1 MAFPLLLY
9 FFRIRAMPT
18 PARPRPSPAPPAAD
32 PAVPFAAISSC
43 QACPVRHYCALYAPH
58 QANIPVDCPFGPGP
72 DTAPRGA

>member
-1 MAFPLLLY
+1 
-9 FFRIRAMPT
+9 MPT

-72 DTAPRGA
+72 DIAPRGA